1 VYSSPDAES
10 RLGPV
15 LPWLAYPLAVWAALA
30 LAGPRAAGALVLAAL
45 ALRALPLWR
54 HAEPSAQRRV
64 LVPVAA
70 AGLPALVA
78 VASGDPR
85 LLLFVPALASL
96 GLLYGF
102 ARTLRRGPPLVE
114 TIARLQVGE
123 LSPAEVR
130 YCRTVTWLWCAFFAA
145 NALVGASLAL
155 RGSLAAWALG
165 TGVLSYAVVGLLFA
179 GELGVRSFRFRH
191 YGSGPGDA
199 LMRRLFPPRGE
210 PAREE
215 RGPQTQKR

>member
-1 VYSSPDAES
+1 VYSSPGAEG
-10 RLGPV
+10 RFWGAA
-15 LPWLAYPLAVWAALA
+15 WLAYPLAVWAALV

-45 ALRALPLWR
+45 AARALPLWR
-54 HAEPSAQRRV
+54 RAEPVARRRV

-96 GLLYGF
+96 GLLFGF

-114 TIARLQVGE
+114 TIARFQVGE

-130 YCRTVTWLWCAFFAA
+130 YCRAVTWVWCGFFAA
-145 NALVGASLAL
+145 NAVVAGSLAL
-155 RGSLAAWALG
+155 LGSLAAWALW
-165 TGVLSYAVVGLLFA
+165 TGVVSYAAVGLLFA
-179 GELGVRSFRFRH
+179 AELIVRSARFRR
-191 YGSGPGDA
+191 YGNRPGDA
-199 LMRRLFPPRGE
+199 LMRRLFPPPG
-210 PAREE
+210 
-215 RGPQTQKR
+215 